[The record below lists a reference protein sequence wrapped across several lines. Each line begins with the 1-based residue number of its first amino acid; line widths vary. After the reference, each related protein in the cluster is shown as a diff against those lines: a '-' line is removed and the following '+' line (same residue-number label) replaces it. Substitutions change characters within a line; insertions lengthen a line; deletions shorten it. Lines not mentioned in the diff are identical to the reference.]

1 MSRPAESVTKQVG
14 LDASH
19 IAPVQHIRVWNEVLP
34 LDAEYDA
41 EMTEMEAVESCH
53 VPAVACPRLTA
64 LQKRGENDC
73 FVDFELGVETNT
85 VVGPDAIV

>member
-19 IAPVQHIRVWNEVLP
+19 IASVQHLRVWNEVLL

-41 EMTEMEAVESCH
+41 EMTVMEAVESCH
-53 VPAVACPRLTA
+53 VLAVACPRLTA
-64 LQKRGENDC
+64 
-73 FVDFELGVETNT
+73 VE
-85 VVGPDAIV
+85 A